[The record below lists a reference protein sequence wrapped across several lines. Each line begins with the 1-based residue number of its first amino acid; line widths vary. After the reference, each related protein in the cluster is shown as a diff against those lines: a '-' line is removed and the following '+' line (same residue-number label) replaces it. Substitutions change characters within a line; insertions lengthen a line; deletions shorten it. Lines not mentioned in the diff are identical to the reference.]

1 MAIKFPKREM
11 GEVQTQVSTRI
22 SAELAKKLRVYA
34 VTNDLLVS
42 DIIAAGIK
50 AVIGGEKSAP

>member
-1 MAIKFPKREM
+1 MAIRVPKRDV

-22 SAELAKKLRVYA
+22 SIELAKKLRVYA
-34 VTNDLLVS
+34 VTNDLRVS

-50 AVIGGEKSAP
+50 AVIGEKSAA

>member
-1 MAIKFPKREM
+1 MAIRVPKRDV

-22 SAELAKKLRVYA
+22 SVELAKKLRVYA
-34 VTNDLLVS
+34 VTNDLRVS

-50 AVIGGEKSAP
+50 AVIGEKSAA

>member
-1 MAIKFPKREM
+1 MAIKVPKREV

-42 DIIAAGIK
+42 DIVAAGIK
-50 AVIGGEKSAP
+50 AVIGAA

>member
-1 MAIKFPKREM
+1 MAIKVPKREA

-22 SAELAKKLRVYA
+22 SAELAKRLRVYA

-50 AVIGGEKSAP
+50 AVIGGEKSAA